1 MAIDRTRP
9 EPGCSAARNCAF
21 TSVMSLPGFNLI
33 LMSCAHISHPPLP
46 DLAFPRRPGQ
56 HTIDDL
62 SRATPLDQPQHR
74 YTWRPTRTGT
84 ERGRRVGRSGGVRAQ
99 DHGPELDSCC
109 GAGDENRT
117 RTISLGMSARMP
129 LTSASAGRQ
138 AVGLSVST
146 CEALLLTY
154 PSGT

>member
-74 YTWRPTRTGT
+74 CTWRPTRTGT
-84 ERGRRVGRSGGVRAQ
+84 ERGRRVGRSGGVQ
-99 DHGPELDSCC
+99 GGEGQLSS
-109 GAGDENRT
+109 RT
-117 RTISLGMSARMP
+117 LR
-129 LTSASAGRQ
+129 
-138 AVGLSVST
+138 VST
-146 CEALLLTY
+146 CCWKATALPPFMVHTWTIFTTAG
-154 PSGT
+154 SGTLVLPPVAPERHDCLTVGD